1 MSLRPVATLDSVP
14 RLGAHMRLKF
24 DTVRASHTIQ
34 APERVFQLDET
45 AHEIVNRCDGTA
57 SIAGIVDALCRVY
70 GDAPREEIEHDVLAV
85 VQEFL
90 DKGVMVL

>member
-1 MSLRPVATLDSVP
+1 MDSAP

-24 DTVRASHTIQ
+24 DAARASHTIQ
-34 APERVFQLDET
+34 APERVFLLDET
-45 AHEIVNRCDGTA
+45 AHDIVSRCDGTA
-57 SIAGIVDALCRVY
+57 SIARIVDELCRLY
-70 GDAPREEIEHDVLAV
+70 GDAPREEIEQDVLMV